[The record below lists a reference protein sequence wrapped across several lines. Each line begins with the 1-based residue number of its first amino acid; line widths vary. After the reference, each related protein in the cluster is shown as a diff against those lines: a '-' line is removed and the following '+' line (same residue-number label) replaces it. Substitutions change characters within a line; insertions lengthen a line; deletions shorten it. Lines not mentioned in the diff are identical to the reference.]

1 MTDRT
6 KQIIPDSEAVARCL
20 DPKILEIFGS
30 HGTFTVSELLEQLKE
45 PIEPEFSLEKINAI
59 FTEARSNGNYSHGN
73 FYNDLQKAILF
84 QDNNVATIANILLNG
99 TLCKLLQPDGKGWQ
113 TGKLKICFEF
123 IPEESDS
130 LSAQEKLVETNSS
143 PLDEIR
149 QLSNELA
156 SVGSIEQN

>member
-6 KQIIPDSEAVARCL
+6 KQIIPDSESVARCL
-20 DPKILEIFGS
+20 DPNILEIFGS
-30 HGTFTVSELLEQLKE
+30 HGTFTVSELLEQIKE

-59 FTEARSNGNYSHGN
+59 FTEARSNGSYSNGN
-73 FYNDLQKAILF
+73 FYHDLQKAILF

-99 TLCKLLQPDGKGWQ
+99 TLCRLLQPDGKGWQ
-113 TGKLKICFEF
+113 KGTLKMCLEF
-123 IPEESDS
+123 IPEEPE
-130 LSAQEKLVETNSS
+130 AIEVQEKPVEMHQS

-156 SVGSIEQN
+156 SVGSIEKN